1 MIRELSDGLVLRTST
16 PGDGEAVA
24 AFVGD
29 VLRAQDSDEPN
40 RDLAAWTLDLHSG
53 RHPSFRPGDCT
64 IVVDAATGAIVSCL
78 HLIEQTWTYG
88 GVPITVGQPE
98 LIGTLPERRGRHLVR
113 TQFDVVHDWSA
124 ARGHRLQVI
133 SGIPWFYRQ
142 FGYELAIER
151 GGGPRVRREAIV
163 PPPPVP
169 EGWHVR
175 RATVHDA
182 AFLAEAYAA
191 AAARSLLSVPRDA
204 AAWRYELAGRSEH
217 SAQQRSFDVLER
229 EGRPVGYFG
238 HGLELFSSGS
248 LVVTQFEV
256 TAGVSWREAWL
267 TALPSLFAAG
277 DAIAA
282 ATLAKRCHALSFWLL
297 GREHPLYR
305 IYPFQEWDD
314 HYAFYARV
322 PDVPAFLRAVTPA
335 LERRLA
341 ASACAGHTGTLTL
354 GFYRSGVRLAFE
366 RGKVTA
372 LEAWQPDIAVR
383 GLEFGRPS
391 PDARRPVAMFPDLT
405 FLQLLFGFRALGEL
419 EAAFPD
425 CLVRTNDARALLDA
439 LFSRSPSDVW
449 PLL

>member
-1 MIRELSDGLVLRTST
+1 VIRELGDGLVLRTST
-16 PGDGEAVA
+16 PDDGEAVA

-40 RDLAAWTLDLHSG
+40 RHLAAWTSDLHAG

-64 IVVDAATGAIVSCL
+64 IVADAATGAIVSCL
-78 HLIEQTWTYG
+78 HLVEQTWTYG

-124 ARGHRLQVI
+124 ARGHRLQAI

-151 GGGPRVRREAIV
+151 GGGPRVRRDAIV
-163 PPPPVP
+163 PPPPAP
-169 EGWHVR
+169 AGWHVR

-191 AAARSLLSVPRDA
+191 AAARSLLSVPRDP
-204 AAWRYELAGRSEH
+204 AAWRYEVAGRSEH
-217 SAQQRSFDVLER
+217 SAQRRLFYVLER
-229 EGRPVGYFG
+229 DGRPVGYLG
-238 HGLELFSSGS
+238 HGLELFSSDS

-256 TAGVSWREAWL
+256 IAGVSWREAWL

-282 ATLAKRCHALSFWLL
+282 TTPAHRCHALSFWLL

-305 IYPFQEWDD
+305 IFRFQEWDD
-314 HYAFYARV
+314 HYALYARV
-322 PDVPAFLRAVTPA
+322 PDVAAFLGAATPA

-341 ASACAGHTGTLTL
+341 ASACAGHTGALTL

-391 PDARRPVAMFPDLT
+391 PDARRPLAMFPDLT
-405 FLQLLFGFRALGEL
+405 FLQLLFGFRTLADL

-425 CLVRTNDARALLDA
+425 CVVRTNDARALLDA
-439 LFSRSPSDVW
+439 LFPRSPSDVW